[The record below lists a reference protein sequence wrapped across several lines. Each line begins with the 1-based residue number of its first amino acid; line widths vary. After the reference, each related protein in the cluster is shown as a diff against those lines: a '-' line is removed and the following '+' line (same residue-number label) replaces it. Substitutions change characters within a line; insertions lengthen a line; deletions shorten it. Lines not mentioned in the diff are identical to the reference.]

1 MRVNPYC
8 CVNKGNYMNKLFK
21 NIKQKI
27 IAYINDLDYKM
38 WVIKIMSDAIEYG
51 EEPEVVEY
59 FLENNYKNHYG

>member
-1 MRVNPYC
+1 
-8 CVNKGNYMNKLFK
+8 MNKLFK